1 MKNRIQLN
9 ETQLKQI
16 IKEAVERALEEPE
29 MGYGEEET
37 LGQDDGLERVK
48 ELCERELGR
57 FGANTTYGFLF
68 DKIKNALAVG
78 EISTTEEL
86 RERVERYLDWA
97 EKNEMTAIVSAA
109 DEILKT
115 IR

>member
-1 MKNRIQLN
+1 MAKRIQLN
-9 ETQLKQI
+9 EAQLKRL
-16 IKEAVERALEEPE
+16 IKEAVEKALEEPTE
-29 MGYGEEET
+29 MGYNDG
-37 LGQDDGLERVK
+37 GDDRIEAVK
-48 ELCERELGR
+48 ELCEKEVSRV
-57 FGANTTYGFLF
+57 GANTTYGFLF
-68 DKIKNALAVG
+68 DKIKNALATG